1 VNDVFI
7 INKRAGRREGGRAGR
22 HAPLAQATPAWG
34 RHRQGTLHRRAR
46 PGYVAGSRQAC
57 SLRRWGVTLVAATH
71 VDAAMMSST
80 TVATAPP
87 AGCSGSD
94 SDDDGAVLSVPPPW
108 KPSLHTMEAAR
119 LVSTAAEMA
128 PDLAPSAVRATAAVA
143 AAPPAQVP
151 PARKEKPRKNRPSAG
166 VTCFDVKIL
175 CSILVGLVLL
185 ALLGGIVVRLFLPT
199 RAASSRRRT
208 PDFWRYAAA
217 HPAAQLTS
225 GSFPAKIKGKGA
237 FVMFM
242 SPYCDHCKAIKPLWD
257 GLAAEFRESSSVLV
271 GAVDCTVEKR
281 LCSKHK
287 ATGYPIIKSFP
298 LGGSTGKGTLYK
310 G

>member
-1 VNDVFI
+1 
-7 INKRAGRREGGRAGR
+7 
-22 HAPLAQATPAWG
+22 
-34 RHRQGTLHRRAR
+34 
-46 PGYVAGSRQAC
+46 
-57 SLRRWGVTLVAATH
+57 
-71 VDAAMMSST
+71 MMSST

-87 AGCSGSD
+87 AGCSGGD
-94 SDDDGAVLSVPPPW
+94 SDDDGVVLSVPPPW
-108 KPSLHTMEAAR
+108 KPSLHTKEATR

-128 PDLAPSAVRATAAVA
+128 PDLAPITARAAP
-143 AAPPAQVP
+143 PPAQVP
-151 PARKEKPRKNRPSAG
+151 SGRKKKPRKNRVSAG
-166 VTCFDVKIL
+166 VTCFDVKVL
-175 CSILVGLVLL
+175 CSILAGLVLL

-199 RAASSRRRT
+199 RATSSRRRT

-225 GSFPAKIKGKGA
+225 SSFTAKIKGKGA

-257 GLAAEFRESSSVLV
+257 GLAAEFRSSSSVLV

-281 LCSKHK
+281 LCSKHRV
-287 ATGYPIIKSFP
+287 TGYPIIKSFP

-310 G
+310 GCVQGFVALSIVCATAS